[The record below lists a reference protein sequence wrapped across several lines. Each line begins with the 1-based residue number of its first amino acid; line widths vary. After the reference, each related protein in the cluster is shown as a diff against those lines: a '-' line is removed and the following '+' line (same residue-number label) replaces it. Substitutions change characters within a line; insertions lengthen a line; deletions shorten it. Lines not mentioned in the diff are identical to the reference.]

1 MQKLENKVKNKQ
13 DIIASKI
20 TEVENKKKRIA
31 ELQTLIAQQK
41 RSEIYNYQQRE
52 VAQLVRNTEMTQP
65 VMTKA

>member
-13 DIIASKI
+13 DIIATKI
-20 TEVENKKKRIA
+20 TEVENRKKRIA

-41 RSEIYNYQQRE
+41 KSEIYNYQQRE
-52 VAQLVRNTEMTQP
+52 IARNTEMTQP